1 MYGLTELFRDKVKGA
16 RLIANPGCY
25 PTCSQVMTQ
34 RGGGGGGGPEE
45 GGRRIANPGCYP
57 TCSQVMTQRGGG
69 GI

>member
-34 RGGGGGGGPEE
+34 RGGGGGGAQ
-45 GGRRIANPGCYP
+45 R
-57 TCSQVMTQRGGG
+57 RGGAG
-69 GI
+69 SPTRGATPHAPR